1 MKQLPFLNDA
11 AGGSATPAVL
21 NPRRPAIIVPVQVTG
36 SGGFAERCRTIA
48 ATGIVDVIEW
58 RIDPLIAEA
67 AGALAVADDDRAVQA
82 TAQMLAEA
90 VVALAPA
97 VISAGLPVLVTLRT
111 GFEGGVVDM
120 SEDLYAQ
127 VLLHLIAQFSD
138 VTEGGSNST
147 RIEAEIDAQSN
158 AVAETQVG
166 TQAET
171 LVGRQAEGQVGPQAE
186 GQRAD
191 MPIALDVEID
201 RHAARDLI
209 AAAYERRIPVVASH
223 HNFSSTDAPE
233 TLRATFETMS
243 AAGADVLKV
252 AMMPQ
257 SSGDVADLLRTTAE
271 ADAAFDRPVLGI
283 SMGEAGRT
291 SRVMGGDFGSC
302 ASFAQLGQSSAPGQ
316 IDALDLA
323 GMFDRLYG

>member
-67 AGALAVADDDRAVQA
+67 AGALALADDDRTVQA
-82 TAQMLAEA
+82 MAQMLAEA

-111 GFEGGVVDM
+111 GFEGGAVDM
-120 SEDLYAQ
+120 SEVLYAQ

-166 TQAET
+166 
-171 LVGRQAEGQVGPQAE
+171 RQAEGQIGGQAE

-209 AAAYERRIPVVASH
+209 AAAHERRIPVVASH

-271 ADAAFDRPVLGI
+271 ADASFARPVLGI

-323 GMFDRLYG
+323 GMFDRLYC

>member
-67 AGALAVADDDRAVQA
+67 AGALALADDDRTVQA

-111 GFEGGVVDM
+111 WFEGGVVDM
-120 SEDLYAQ
+120 SEVLYAQ

-158 AVAETQVG
+158 AVAETQI
-166 TQAET
+166 
-171 LVGRQAEGQVGPQAE
+171 GRQAEGQIGRQAE

-209 AAAYERRIPVVASH
+209 AAAHERRIPVVASH

-271 ADAAFDRPVLGI
+271 ADASFDRPVLGI
-283 SMGEAGRT
+283 SMGEVGRT

>member
-67 AGALAVADDDRAVQA
+67 AGALALADDDRTVQA

-120 SEDLYAQ
+120 SEVLYAQ

-166 TQAET
+166 
-171 LVGRQAEGQVGPQAE
+171 RQAEGQIGRQAE

-209 AAAYERRIPVVASH
+209 AAAHERRIPVVASH

>member
-166 TQAET
+166 
-171 LVGRQAEGQVGPQAE
+171 RQAEGQICGQAE

-209 AAAYERRIPVVASH
+209 AAAHERRIPVVASH

-271 ADAAFDRPVLGI
+271 ADASFDRPVLGI

-323 GMFDRLYG
+323 GMFDRLYC

>member
-67 AGALAVADDDRAVQA
+67 AGALALADDDRTVQA

-120 SEDLYAQ
+120 SEVLYAQ

-166 TQAET
+166 
-171 LVGRQAEGQVGPQAE
+171 RQAEGQIGGQAE

-209 AAAYERRIPVVASH
+209 AAAHERRIPVVASH

-271 ADAAFDRPVLGI
+271 ADASFARPVLGI

-323 GMFDRLYG
+323 GMFDRLYC